1 MVEQIFY
8 EIRFKLG
15 KVAQLTQANLS
26 STVSLT
32 TENLREATI
41 VFDSQQN
48 CLLLNQAAEQIFS
61 DRSNISRV
69 GDWMRDRVKNGLSQP
84 MVYKLQDLPL
94 NIANIDESQLQV
106 AVILQ
111 QQEPLDQLSQEFNE
125 RKSLAIREPKVRPDY
140 GQQTLGLSPECLDET
155 VNFDRL
161 TALPNHKLL
170 LQHIEQEIQF
180 CHAILNYKFALLFVD
195 VNRFKVINSSLGRV
209 IGDRLLVALSQR
221 LQGCLRA
228 PDFMARMGNDEFV
241 ILLSNIAQANYATNV
256 ANRIYRELL
265 VPFNLDGYEVFIDAN
280 MGIAIGDEHCKQ
292 PDHLLRDA
300 ELALSSAKLQKVLPY
315 EVFEESMRGEAL
327 TLLQL
332 ENDLR
337 HGIERSEFV
346 LHYQPI
352 IALANNKIRGFEVL
366 IRWQHPL
373 HGLMSPDRFVPLAED
388 TGLIIPL
395 GFWVLR
401 EACQQMY
408 DWQVQFGGLIDW
420 RVSVNV
426 SSQQLALPNFVAQI
440 KQILAETQLDPHN
453 LKLEITESALVEDT
467 QKTIAIL
474 QKLKSWGIEFSLD
487 DFGTG
492 YSSLSYLHQFPFDT
506 LKIDRSFVNSV
517 GDNPDKLGIVRA
529 IITLA
534 RNLGMDTIA
543 EGIETVKQLAKLK
556 ALKCEYGQGYYLSR
570 PLNQKVLQ
578 NLIAA
583 DLAKPS
589 TSEADLLYTPIDE
602 QSTSE
607 QLIAQIE
614 QLRSEVAELR
624 LEKADLEIVLENA
637 TEHADLIESHLHNEI
652 GDRRKAQA
660 ALSQANRELEQLS
673 VLDAL
678 TQVANRRRFNNYL
691 IQKWQQLAQD
701 ASPLALILCDID
713 YFKLYNDAY
722 GHPVGDYCLQQ
733 VALAMECAIESTS
746 GLVARYGGEEFG
758 VILPNVDQ
766 LEAFKIAQKMA
777 VSIQNLRIDHK
788 TSLISDYVTISL
800 GVYSLVPTAES
811 SPELLISLADKALY
825 QAKEDGRNQA
835 CLYVDGDF

>member
-1 MVEQIFY
+1 MFY
-8 EIRFKLG
+8 KIQFKLG
-15 KVAQLTQANLS
+15 KVTQLTQANVS
-26 STVSLT
+26 AAVSLLT
-32 TENLREATI
+32 DNLREASI
-41 VFDSQQN
+41 VFDSQKN
-48 CLLLNQAAEQIFS
+48 CLVLNQAAEEIFS

-69 GDWMRDRVKNGLSQP
+69 GDWIRDKVKNGLFQP
-84 MVYKLQDLPL
+84 VVYRLQDLPL
-94 NIANIDESQLQV
+94 NFANLDESPLQV

-111 QQEPLDQLSQEFNE
+111 QQKPSDQLLQELNE

-140 GQQTLGLSPECLDET
+140 GLQNLGLLPEDLDET
-155 VNFDRL
+155 LNFDKL

-195 VNRFKVINSSLGRV
+195 VNRFKVINSSLGRTV
-209 IGDRLLVALSQR
+209 GDRLLIALSQR
-221 LQGCLRA
+221 LQDCLRS

-241 ILLSNIAQANYATNV
+241 ILLSNIEQEKYAMSV
-256 ANRIYRELL
+256 ADRIYRELL

-280 MGIAIGDEHCKQ
+280 MGIAIGDHNCEQ

-300 ELALSSAKLQKVLPY
+300 ELALSCAKLQKTLPY

-337 HGIERSEFV
+337 HGIERSEFI
-346 LHYQPI
+346 LCYQPI
-352 IALANNKIRGFEVL
+352 IALANNKIKGFEVL

-373 HGLMSPDRFVPLAED
+373 RGTMSPEQFIPLAED

-395 GFWVLR
+395 GFWILR

-408 DWQVQFGGLIDW
+408 SWQQQFGGLIDW
-420 RVSVNV
+420 RVSVNI
-426 SSQQLALPNFVAQI
+426 SSQQLALPNFVSQVKQVLAQT
-440 KQILAETQLDPHN
+440 KLDPHN
-453 LKLEITESALVEDT
+453 LKLEITESSLVEDT
-467 QKTIAIL
+467 PKTIAVL
-474 QKLKSWGIEFSLD
+474 QELKSWGIEFSLD

-517 GDNPDKLGIVRA
+517 SDNPDKLGIVRA

-570 PLNQKVLQ
+570 PLNQKVLE

-589 TSEADLLYTPIDE
+589 TPETDILQATINE

-614 QLRSEVAELR
+614 QLRYELAELR

-637 TEHADLIESHLHNEI
+637 TEHADLIESYLHSEI
-652 GDRRKAQA
+652 CDRRKAQA

-678 TQVANRRRFNNYL
+678 TQVANRRRFNDYL
-691 IQKWQQLAQD
+691 IQKWQKLAQD

-733 VALAMECAIESTS
+733 VALAIECVMDIP

-758 VILPNVDQ
+758 VILPNVDGLQ
-766 LEAFKIAQKMA
+766 ALEIAEKIALN
-777 VSIQNLRIDHK
+777 IQNLRIAHK
-788 TSLISDYVTISL
+788 TSLVSDYVTISL
-800 GVYSLVPTAES
+800 GVYSLIPTSES
-811 SPELLISLADKALY
+811 SPELLISLADKGLY
-825 QAKEDGRNQA
+825 QAKAEGRNQA
-835 CLYVDGDF
+835 YLYIDGDR